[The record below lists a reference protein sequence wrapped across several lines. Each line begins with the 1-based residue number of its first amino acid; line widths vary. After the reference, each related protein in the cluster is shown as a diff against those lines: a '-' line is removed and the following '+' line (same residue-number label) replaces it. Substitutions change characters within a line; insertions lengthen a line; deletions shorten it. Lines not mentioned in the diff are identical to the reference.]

1 MPSGG
6 VFKNQPVQNFSALAG
21 RILLAAIFLISGL
34 NKLSDFSGTATFMA
48 GAGLPAS
55 EFLLVLTILIEVAG
69 GLLIVLG
76 LYTRQL
82 SLILFLFMI
91 PVTAVFHNPWG
102 AGDPAQLQQQMI
114 HFLKNLAIMGGLLHL
129 SAFGP
134 GYFSIEARQ
143 SGTASIT

>member
-1 MPSGG
+1 M
-6 VFKNQPVQNFSALAG
+6 NQPVQNFSALAG

-129 SAFGP
+129 YAFGP
-134 GYFSIEARQ
+134 GHFSIEARK
-143 SGTASIT
+143 SETASLS

>member
-1 MPSGG
+1 M
-6 VFKNQPVQNFSALAG
+6 NQPVQNFSALAG

-114 HFLKNLAIMGGLLHL
+114 HFLNNLAIMGGLLHL

>member
-1 MPSGG
+1 M
-6 VFKNQPVQNFSALAG
+6 NQPVQNFAALAG
-21 RILLAAIFLISGL
+21 RILLAAIFIISGF
-34 NKLSDFSGTATFMA
+34 NKFSDFSGTAGFMS
-48 GAGLPAS
+48 GAGLPAA
-55 EFLLVLTILIEVAG
+55 EFLLVLTILIELAG

-91 PVTAVFHNPWG
+91 PVTAVFHNPWA
-102 AGDPAQLQQQMI
+102 AGDLAQVQQQMI

-129 SAFGP
+129 YAFGP

-143 SGTASIT
+143 SGTASMT

>member
-1 MPSGG
+1 M
-6 VFKNQPVQNFSALAG
+6 NQPVQNFAALVG
-21 RILLAAIFLISGL
+21 RILLAAIFIISGF
-34 NKLSDFSGTATFMA
+34 NKFSDFSGTAGFMS
-48 GAGLPAS
+48 GAGLPAA
-55 EFLLVLTILIEVAG
+55 EFLLVLTILIELAG

-91 PVTAVFHNPWG
+91 PVTAVFHNPWA
-102 AGDPAQLQQQMI
+102 AGDLAQVQQQMI

-143 SGTASIT
+143 SGTASMT